1 MQQSCTH
8 THAQIEHAYPIVT
21 LTYLLFDEAALRRDC
36 RKMYNVMYAIFWALE
51 TTQASNIVSTT
62 GFVPL
67 DSTLRARVYEALG
80 RVDQRGHCGKTP
92 ILARLQ
98 MVSSDSL
105 VLLGVLLPLSGAWS
119 SGTTIAGALPLAVD
133 EVNADP
139 TLLPGKTLDYI
150 YRDSGCSVEAALQGF
165 GTLTNKMNKM
175 KQIDAVIGP
184 GCSVGCE
191 VQA

>member
-1 MQQSCTH
+1 MHPYTATQV
-8 THAQIEHAYPIVT
+8 EHAYPIAT

-36 RKMYNVMYAIFWALE
+36 RKMYNVMYAIYWALE
-51 TTQASNIVSTT
+51 TTQASNIVGTT

-67 DSTLRARVYEALG
+67 DSTLRTRVYEALG

-175 KQIDAVIGP
+175 KPIDAVIGP